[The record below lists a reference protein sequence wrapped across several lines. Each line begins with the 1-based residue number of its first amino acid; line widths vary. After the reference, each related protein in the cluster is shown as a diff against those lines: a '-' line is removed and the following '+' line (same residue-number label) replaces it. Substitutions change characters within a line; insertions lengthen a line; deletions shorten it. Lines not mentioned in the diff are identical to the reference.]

1 MIKNI
6 YILGLLLILCSC
18 TDDWNRHYKDERGPL
33 VVSDMTVYEYLQ
45 SLPEYSA
52 FVTTLKNTKADS
64 VLKSG
69 QRYTVWAPQNEA
81 FPADI
86 AALEDSL
93 QGLTMQNH
101 ITPVDYAESSF
112 KDNLILKTFS
122 GKSLWMHTSG
132 SEAGGYV
139 INGNA
144 IRKTVAV
151 CRDGIIYDIEGF
163 MDRKPNLYEGFW
175 DDPRYSVM
183 RAVLEEYID
192 SVFVKEQS
200 TEIGENFEGLPV
212 YDSVFVQKVKI
223 FDKAKIDKDLSY
235 YTIFLT
241 PNAELEQEIATYYKN
256 VKAVTG
262 FEPDKKDSTTLNDW
276 LVYSFI
282 HNGLVEEDAYPML
295 ENRYSFSGRL
305 WKTAYQKIVPGSKK
319 EFSNGYLY
327 ELADLFI
334 PNSLIKTKEMSNSL
348 APAYELDPTVVT
360 IEADESLVNKTT
372 TLETPSG
379 SQMKYLMSKVILK
392 EGATEDAPEFDYSLT
407 WYTGNVEVD
416 SMNQKQYKKV
426 SVTPGEYKVSITFI
440 KNADANQDFAVYIND
455 IYVNKVSMAEV
466 TEIGKPVTLELGRV
480 DIPQSTGVA
489 PVKVTM
495 KNLVTSWKRA
505 LAPSGVTLE
514 RTVNN
519 Y

>member
-1 MIKNI
+1 MRKHI
-6 YILGLLLILCSC
+6 YILGLLLIFCSC
-18 TDDWNRHYKDERGPL
+18 KDDWNQHYKDECGPL

-45 SLPEYSA
+45 TLPEYSA
-52 FVTTLKNTKADS
+52 FVNTLKNTKADS

-81 FPADI
+81 IPAEI

-93 QGLTMQNH
+93 QGLAMQNH

-112 KDNLILKTFS
+112 KDNLILKAFS
-122 GKSLWMHTSG
+122 EKSLWMHTDG
-132 SEAGGYV
+132 ADGYV

-163 MDRKPNLYEGFW
+163 MDMKPTLYEGFW
-175 DDPRYSVM
+175 DDPRYSRM
-183 RAVLEEYID
+183 REVLEIYMD
-192 SVFVKEQS
+192 SVFVKELS

-212 YDSVFVQKVKI
+212 YDSVFVQKVKV
-223 FDKAKIDKDLSY
+223 FDEAKIDKDKSY
-235 YTIFLT
+235 FTIFLA
-241 PNAELEQEIATYYKN
+241 PNDELEQEIATYYKN

-262 FEPDKKDSTTLNDW
+262 FDPDEKDSTTLNDW
-276 LVYSFI
+276 LVHSFI
-282 HNGLVEEDAYPML
+282 HSGLIEEEAYPMQ
-295 ENRYSFSGRL
+295 NRSSFFGQL
-305 WKTAYQKIVPGSKK
+305 WKTTYQKIVPGSKK

-334 PNSLIKTKEMSNSL
+334 PNSLIKTKEMSNSI
-348 APAYELDPTVVT
+348 APAYALDPTVVT
-360 IEADESLVNKTT
+360 VDVDESLVDVTT
-372 TLETPSG
+372 SLEEPSG
-379 SQMKYLMSKVILK
+379 SSMKYLMSKVILK
-392 EGATEDAPEFDYSLT
+392 GGATEDAPEFDYSLT
-407 WYTGNVEVD
+407 WYTGNVELD
-416 SMNQKQYKKV
+416 SLGQKQYKKV
-426 SVTPGEYKVSITFI
+426 SVTPGEYKVSVTFI

-455 IYVNKVSMAEV
+455 IYVNKMEMSEI
-466 TEIGKPVTLELGRV
+466 TEIGKPVTVVLGRV
-480 DIPQSTGVA
+480 EIPQATGVA
-489 PVKVTM
+489 PVKVTI